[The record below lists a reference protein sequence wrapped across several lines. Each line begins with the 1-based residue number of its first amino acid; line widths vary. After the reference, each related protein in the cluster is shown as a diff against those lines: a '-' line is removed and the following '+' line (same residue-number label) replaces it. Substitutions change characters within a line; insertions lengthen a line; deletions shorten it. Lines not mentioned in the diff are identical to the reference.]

1 MTVQNYTLRDFLK
14 KLEYVP
20 MRVALKMV
28 HMEATN
34 AERILL
40 RDKSLTD
47 AERKKLAT
55 YIKKLKDYEVYNR
68 AISKAQK
75 KPILFSRSSK
85 K

>member
-1 MTVQNYTLRDFLK
+1 MTLQDYTLKDFLK

-28 HMEATN
+28 HMEAAN
-34 AERILL
+34 AERILI
-40 RDKSLTD
+40 RDNSLTD
-47 AERKKLAT
+47 AERKKLVA

-75 KPILFSRSSK
+75 KCILFSRINIK
-85 K
+85 